1 MNMTHLNPT
10 KGHADTA
17 VRVVIIAVI
26 LFGLYSLVSSLFIGP
41 VLAP

>member
-1 MNMTHLNPT
+1 MNRTHFHPS
-10 KGHADTA
+10 KGFADA
-17 VRVVIIAVI
+17 ALRLVIIVVI